1 MLRIVK
7 RKTSLN
13 KNKRVY
19 FMSESKLRTQSTVF
33 AVSIIGLVK
42 SLKGKHE
49 TIISNQI
56 GRSGSFRLFSLL
68 ICHLYV
74 LHQFFQCLAFFL
86 PQRVSLLG
94 VAKAMTRR
102 TGCSRLARAWS
113 FSLSSQPRMQ
123 VARPREAAS
132 EVR

>member
-13 KNKRVY
+13 KRVC
-19 FMSESKLRTQSTVF
+19 FMSESKLGTQSTDF

-42 SLKGKHE
+42 SLKEKHE

-56 GRSGSFRLFSLL
+56 GRSGSFRLSSLL

-74 LHQFFQCLAFFL
+74 LHQFFHRLAFFL

-94 VAKAMTRR
+94 VAQGDDQAHRVLQIGKGLELFAVQPAEDA
-102 TGCSRLARAWS
+102 GCE
-113 FSLSSQPRMQ
+113 P
-123 VARPREAAS
+123 
-132 EVR
+132 

>member
-13 KNKRVY
+13 KRVC

-86 PQRVSLLG
+86 PQRVSLPSGSLKVGG
-94 VAKAMTRR
+94 VASAAAF
-102 TGCSRLARAWS
+102 GLAVGVGVDGL
-113 FSLSSQPRMQ
+113 FSQ
-123 VARPREAAS
+123 
-132 EVR
+132 

>member
-1 MLRIVK
+1 
-7 RKTSLN
+7 
-13 KNKRVY
+13 
-19 FMSESKLRTQSTVF
+19 MSESKLGTQSTDF

-42 SLKGKHE
+42 SLKEKHE

-94 VAKAMTRR
+94 VAQGDDQAHRV
-102 TGCSRLARAWS
+102 CSRLARAWS

-123 VARPREAAS
+123 VASPKEAAS